1 MTLAAS
7 NQLSTRRAEF
17 LGGAKATIPM
27 IVGAMPFG
35 IIFGALAITNGLS
48 PVAAQALSLLVFAG
62 SSQFVGVGLVASG
75 ASLPVIWL
83 TTFVVN
89 VRHALYS
96 TSLAPYVKHL
106 PQRWVLPLAF
116 WLTDETFLIVIK
128 HYEDPS
134 QSPYKHYY
142 YFGSAISMYLNWQL
156 CTLIGIFFGS
166 AVPDPARWGLDFAM
180 SATFIG
186 MMIPS
191 IKNRPSLAAVL
202 VAAVVAVAAQPLPN
216 QLWLILAT
224 LCGVA
229 AGVITERRSKRKLQ
243 PETALEEAREWVEMA
258 DRLDLNSKAASSDP
272 TSDSTLQ

>member
-1 MTLAAS
+1 MQMDTITLAVS
-7 NQLSTRRAEF
+7 SQHPTRRAEF
-17 LGGAKATIPM
+17 LGGAKATVPM
-27 IVGAMPFG
+27 VIGAIPFG
-35 IIFGALAITNGLS
+35 IIFGALAITSGIS
-48 PVAAQALSLLVFAG
+48 PAAAQAMSLFVFAG
-62 SSQFVGVGLVASG
+62 SSQFVGVGLVAGG

-96 TSLAPYVKHL
+96 TSLAPYVRHL

-116 WLTDETFLIVIK
+116 WLTDETYLIVIK
-128 HYEDPS
+128 HYEEPDP
-134 QSPYKHYY
+134 SPYKHYY
-142 YFGSAISMYLNWQL
+142 YLGSAIFMYANWQL
-156 CTLIGIFFGS
+156 CTFIGIQFGS
-166 AVPDPARWGLDFAM
+166 AVPDPSRWGLDFAM

-202 VAAVVAVAAQPLPN
+202 VASVVAVAAHGLPN

-229 AGVITERRSKRKLQ
+229 AGVITERSSKK
-243 PETALEEAREWVEMA
+243 
-258 DRLDLNSKAASSDP
+258 SAA
-272 TSDSTLQ
+272 

>member
-1 MTLAAS
+1 MTLTAS
-7 NQLSTRRAEF
+7 SQLPTRRAEF
-17 LGGAKATIPM
+17 WGGAKATIPM
-27 IVGAMPFG
+27 VIGGIPFG
-35 IIFGALAITNGLS
+35 IIFGALAITSGLS
-48 PVAAQALSLLVFAG
+48 ASAAMAMSLLVYAG
-62 SSQFVGVGLVASG
+62 SAQFVGVGLVAGG

-116 WLTDETFLIVIK
+116 WLTDETYLVVIK
-128 HYEDPS
+128 HYEEPDPS
-134 QSPYKHYY
+134 PYRHYY
-142 YFGSAISMYLNWQL
+142 YFGSAIFMYASWQL
-156 CTLIGIFFGS
+156 STLVGVMFGS

-180 SATFIG
+180 SATFIA
-186 MMIPS
+186 MLIPS

-202 VAAVVAVAAQPLPN
+202 TASIVAVTAQGLPN

-229 AGVITERRSKRKLQ
+229 AGVIAERYSGKKAA
-243 PETALEEAREWVEMA
+243 PETPLEEAKEWIEVVDGIHYKDAENRDHSNPM
-258 DRLDLNSKAASSDP
+258 P
-272 TSDSTLQ
+272 